1 MGDALAASL
10 AVVQQ
15 YTTAWFGST
24 STYDLLV
31 EWLPLALCA
40 VLPVLCVPFVAC
52 GHCIGNKVDDTKMK
66 FGERTAFRK
75 ILVGVRAG
83 IRMDLSTK
91 LHRRLSAFTSSDV
104 EVRTME

>member
-40 VLPVLCVPFVAC
+40 VLPVLCVPFVA
-52 GHCIGNKVDDTKMK
+52 
-66 FGERTAFRK
+66 
-75 ILVGVRAG
+75 
-83 IRMDLSTK
+83 
-91 LHRRLSAFTSSDV
+91 
-104 EVRTME
+104 